1 MQERGC
7 FNISDMTKLLSEPT
21 LDAIFDSRIRARIL
35 KLFLYSPDK
44 SFDLETIKKT
54 LNINSAFLSKQ
65 FKSLLAVKFIIIKSI
80 GKKNFFK
87 VNKNFDFYDE
97 LKELIAKA
105 SPASKEK
112 MLKRLKGIGKI
123 KLALISGIFIN
134 SDTSRADLLVVG
146 DRIKPSKFNKFLKDL
161 EAEVGKEINY
171 ALMTTKEFQYRYDM
185 YDRFIRDLLE
195 FKHEKLINKLK
206 I

>member
-1 MQERGC
+1 
-7 FNISDMTKLLSEPT
+7 MTKFLSEPS
-21 LDAIFDSRIRARIL
+21 LDAIFDSQIRARIL

-44 SFDLETIKKT
+44 NFDFETIKKM
-54 LNINSAFLSKQ
+54 LNVSSAVINKQ
-65 FKSLLAVKFIIIKSI
+65 FKSLLAVKFIIAKNVG
-80 GKKNFFK
+80 GKKFFK
-87 VNKNFDFYDE
+87 VNGNFDFYDE

-112 MLKRLKGIGKI
+112 MLERLKGLGKI
-123 KLALISGIFIN
+123 KLAVISGIFIN

-146 DRIKPSKFNKFLKDL
+146 DGIKQSKFNNFLKAL
-161 EAEVGKEINY
+161 EAEVGKEVNY
-171 ALMTTKEFQYRYDM
+171 ALMTTKEFKYRYDM
-185 YDRFIRDLLE
+185 YDRFVHDLLD

>member
-1 MQERGC
+1 M
-7 FNISDMTKLLSEPT
+7 ISGMTKLLSEPT

-35 KLFLYSPDK
+35 KLFLYSSDK
-44 SFDLETIKKT
+44 NFDLETIKKM
-54 LNINSAFLSKQ
+54 LKINSASIRKQ
-65 FKSLLAVKFIIIKSI
+65 FKSLVAVKFITAKNIA
-80 GKKNFFK
+80 GKKFFK
-87 VNKNFDFYDE
+87 VNKDFDFYNE
-97 LKELIAKA
+97 LKELITKA

-112 MLKRLKGIGKI
+112 MLKKLKGLGKI

-134 SDTSRADLLVVG
+134 SDVSRADLLVVG
-146 DRIKPSKFNKFLKDL
+146 DLKLSKFNNFLKDL

-185 YDRFIRDLLE
+185 YDRFVHDLLD
-195 FKHEKLINKLK
+195 FKHETLINKLK

>member
-1 MQERGC
+1 
-7 FNISDMTKLLSEPT
+7 MTKSLSEPT
-21 LDAIFDSRIRARIL
+21 LDAIFDSQIRARIL

-44 SFDLETIKKT
+44 NFDLETIKKT
-54 LNINSAFLSKQ
+54 LNVGSALINKQ
-65 FKSLLAVKFIIIKSI
+65 FKSLQAVKFIVAKRI
-80 GKKNFFK
+80 GRKKFFK
-87 VNKNFDFYDE
+87 VNKNFDFYNE

-112 MLKRLKGIGKI
+112 MLKRLGKVGKI

-146 DRIKPSKFNKFLKDL
+146 DQINQSKFNKFLKDL

-171 ALMTTKEFQYRYDM
+171 AIMTTKEFQYRHDM
-185 YDRFIRDLLE
+185 YDRFVRDILD
-195 FKHEKLINKLK
+195 FKHEKLINKLR

>member
-1 MQERGC
+1 M
-7 FNISDMTKLLSEPT
+7 
-21 LDAIFDSRIRARIL
+21 L
-35 KLFLYSPDK
+35 K
-44 SFDLETIKKT
+44 
-54 LNINSAFLSKQ
+54 INSASIRKQ
-65 FKSLLAVKFIIIKSI
+65 FKSLVAVKFITAKNIA
-80 GKKNFFK
+80 GKKFFK
-87 VNKNFDFYDE
+87 VNKDFDFYNE
-97 LKELIAKA
+97 LKELITKA

-112 MLKRLKGIGKI
+112 MLKKLKGLGKI

-134 SDTSRADLLVVG
+134 SDVSRADLLVVG
-146 DRIKPSKFNKFLKDL
+146 DLKLSKFNNFLKDL

-185 YDRFIRDLLE
+185 YDRFVHDLLD

>member
-1 MQERGC
+1 
-7 FNISDMTKLLSEPT
+7 MTKLLSEPT
-21 LDAIFDSRIRARIL
+21 LDAIFDSQIKARIL

-44 SFDLETIKKT
+44 NFDLGTIKNT
-54 LNINSAFLSKQ
+54 LNINSALIRKQ
-65 FKSLLAVKFIIIKSI
+65 FKSLTAVKFIIAKNIN
-80 GKKNFFK
+80 GKRFFK
-87 VNKNFDFYDE
+87 VNKDFDFYNE

-112 MLKRLKGIGKI
+112 MLERLRGLGKI
-123 KLALISGIFIN
+123 KLALISGVFIN
-134 SDTSRADLLVVG
+134 SDISRADLLVVG
-146 DRIKPSKFNKFLKDL
+146 DGIKQSKFNNFLKNL

>member
-1 MQERGC
+1 MK
-7 FNISDMTKLLSEPT
+7 ILSEPT
-21 LDAIFDSRIRARIL
+21 LDVIFDSRIRARIL

-44 SFDLETIKKT
+44 NFDLKTIKNT
-54 LNINSAFLSKQ
+54 LSIDSALIGKQ
-65 FKSLLAVKFIIIKSI
+65 FKSLAAVKFITVKNIN
-80 GKKNFFK
+80 GKKFFT
-87 VNKNFDFYDE
+87 VNKDFDFYNE

-112 MLKRLKGIGKI
+112 MLKRLKGLGKI
-123 KLALISGIFIN
+123 KLALISGVFIN

-146 DRIKPSKFNKFLKDL
+146 DRIKQSRFNKFLKDL

-171 ALMTTKEFQYRYDM
+171 ALMTTKEFQYRHDM

-195 FKHEKLINKLK
+195 LKHEKLINKLK

>member
-1 MQERGC
+1 MK
-7 FNISDMTKLLSEPT
+7 FLFEPT

-44 SFDLETIKKT
+44 NFNLETIKKT
-54 LNINSAFLSKQ
+54 LNINSASISKQ
-65 FKSLLAVKFIIIKSI
+65 FKSLVAVKFITAKNIGRKKS
-80 GKKNFFK
+80 FK
-87 VNKNFDFYDE
+87 VNKDFDFYNE
-97 LKELIAKA
+97 LKELITKA

-112 MLKRLKGIGKI
+112 MFKKLKGLGKI

-146 DRIKPSKFNKFLKDL
+146 EAIKPSKFNNFLKDL

-171 ALMTTKEFQYRYDM
+171 ALMTTKEFKYRHDM
-185 YDRFIRDLLE
+185 YDRFARDLLE

>member
-1 MQERGC
+1 MIPG
-7 FNISDMTKLLSEPT
+7 MTKLLFEPT

-44 SFDLETIKKT
+44 NFDLETIKKT
-54 LNINSAFLSKQ
+54 LKINSASVSKQ
-65 FKSLLAVKFIIIKSI
+65 FKSLVAVKFITSKNISR
-80 GKKNFFK
+80 KKFFK
-87 VNKNFDFYDE
+87 VNKDFDFYNE

-112 MLKRLKGIGKI
+112 MLKKLKGLGKI
-123 KLALISGIFIN
+123 KLALISGVFIN
-134 SDTSRADLLVVG
+134 SDVSRADLLVVG
-146 DRIKPSKFNKFLKDL
+146 DLIKSSKFNNFLKDL

-185 YDRFIRDLLE
+185 YDRFVHDLLD